1 MREYF
6 DKEIKHLNNLLLEMG
21 EKSEQLIEMSIES
34 LLNQDIELADKAI
47 ELDKDIDNMEIII
60 EKKCLELIVLQQP
73 MAKDLREI
81 SAILKIITD
90 IERIGDN
97 GVNIAKISKK
107 LSKEKYI
114 KPLVDIPKMANI
126 SKEMIKKSLESFIK
140 KDVELAKETARMDDI
155 VDDIYGYIYI
165 ELLEILTQ
173 KKQIMYQVIDLLFVG
188 RHIERIADHTT
199 NICERIIYMVDG
211 KRINY

>member
-1 MREYF
+1 
-6 DKEIKHLNNLLLEMG
+6 
-21 EKSEQLIEMSIES
+21 
-34 LLNQDIELADKAI
+34 
-47 ELDKDIDNMEIII
+47 
-60 EKKCLELIVLQQP
+60 
-73 MAKDLREI
+73 
-81 SAILKIITD
+81 
-90 IERIGDN
+90 
-97 GVNIAKISKK
+97 
-107 LSKEKYI
+107 
-114 KPLVDIPKMANI
+114 
-126 SKEMIKKSLESFIK
+126 
-140 KDVELAKETARMDDI
+140 MDDI